1 MTWHLT
7 LRVPVTFGKAGAG
20 KKNKKTKLLPSES
33 STTIYRQQTCRGTH
47 FHTSYLKG
55 RDQGSWGET
64 WDSKVTASRWAHL
77 KPCVTVVWVTDRPA
91 NHNVEHYSEEDDG
104 HSGGD
109 SDQHYLTVLTGDGK
123 GWGRKRERERE
134 IFMHTLCSLSR
145 AFFAAQGQLTQM

>member
-20 KKNKKTKLLPSES
+20 KITKLLPSES
-33 STTIYRQQTCRGTH
+33 STTIYRQQTWRATH
-47 FHTSYLKG
+47 FHTHIWREG
-55 RDQGSWGET
+55 DQGSWGET

-77 KPCVTVVWVTDRPA
+77 NPCVTVVWVTDRPA
-91 NHNVEHYSEEDDG
+91 NHNVEHHSEEDDG

-123 GWGRKRERERE
+123 GWEIERERE
-134 IFMHTLCSLSR
+134 KGRLLCTHWTDNVAFQGLSL
-145 AFFAAQGQLTQM
+145 LLNVN